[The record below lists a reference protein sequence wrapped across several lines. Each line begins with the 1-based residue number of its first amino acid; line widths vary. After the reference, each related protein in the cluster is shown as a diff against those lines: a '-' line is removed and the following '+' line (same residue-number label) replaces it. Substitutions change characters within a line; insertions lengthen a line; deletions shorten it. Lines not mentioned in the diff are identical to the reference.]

1 MSNYLVIMPNPIKAS
16 SFEQTL
22 YSINTHDYGSLEGN
36 IRFVLGVTSN
46 GTCFHLNDYRY
57 HKYPDSDN
65 NVLDAEAYELPLPL
79 GPYMSQAGWFVLYVP
94 GKHLETWQKDLV
106 ELLKTVCKHTGEE
119 YYEPTFAEE
128 PLQPNRI
135 NILELAEY
143 PYECSGGGQA
153 PCYDSREAAAE
164 ELAEGDSTKAVS
176 YTYVPSPYAVSS
188 PLELLAAIAQLC
200 QTKKADAYTVYRS
213 FEGVVGKDGV
223 LYKLELI
230 SSCYTNSP
238 KMLLPDEQYED
249 ITAALP
255 LSPKSSPHMWL
266 VFRGVPLAV
275 LPVIQAIY
283 MDLRSS
289 GLFEPS
295 PPQDSP
301 SASADVAMFEDA
313 RALYKAYK
321 TSRRHI
327 PIHFYIPTAPAQYN
341 HILFRGPATTKRL
354 ELSDFADLDTE
365 EHELRRAFYKTK
377 GEEEYADADDI

>member
-1 MSNYLVIMPNPIKAS
+1 MYA
-16 SFEQTL
+16 
-22 YSINTHDYGSLEGN
+22 INRHNYGSLEGKS
-36 IRFVLGVTSN
+36 RFVLGVTSN

-94 GKHLETWQKDLV
+94 GKHLGAWQKDLV
-106 ELLKTVCKHTGEE
+106 ELLKTVCKHTGQEH
-119 YYEPTFAEE
+119 YEPSFTEE
-128 PLQPNRI
+128 PLQSGRM

-153 PCYDSREAAAE
+153 SCYDVREAAAE
-164 ELAEGDSTKAVS
+164 ELADTDTAKAIT
-176 YTYVPSPYAVSS
+176 YTYAPSPYAVSS

-200 QTKKADAYTVYRS
+200 QTKKGDAYMPYKS

-223 LYKLELI
+223 LYKLDLI

-238 KMLLPDEQYED
+238 KMLLPEEQYQD

-266 VFRGVPLAV
+266 VFRGVPSAV
-275 LPVIQAIY
+275 LPTMQAIY
-283 MDLRSS
+283 MDLRLS
-289 GLFEPS
+289 GMFQPAL
-295 PPQDSP
+295 PQDSP
-301 SASADVAMFEDA
+301 GASEDVAMYEDA

-327 PIHFYIPTAPAQYN
+327 PIHFYIPTAATQYN
-341 HILFRGPATTKRL
+341 HLLFKGPVMTGPATTKGPSITKQL

-365 EHELRRAFYKTK
+365 EHEQMRTFYKTK
-377 GEEEYADADDI
+377 AEEEYRSGERFYE